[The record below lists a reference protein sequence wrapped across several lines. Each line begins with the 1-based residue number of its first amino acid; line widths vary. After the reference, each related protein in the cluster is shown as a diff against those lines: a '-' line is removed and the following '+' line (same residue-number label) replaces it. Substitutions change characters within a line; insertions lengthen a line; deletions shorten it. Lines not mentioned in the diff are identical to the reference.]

1 MDKPAQV
8 PDLVLADD
16 LLEGAADFSEFLGFS
31 QRRTI
36 YLLEKGDIPA
46 GKLRGRWIGSK
57 SQLREFFAELAG
69 EAKQERAAAQS

>member
-1 MDKPAQV
+1 MNKASERCE
-8 PDLVLADD
+8 LELADD

-57 SQLREFFAELAG
+57 SQLRQFFAELAG
-69 EAKQERAAAQS
+69 EAKQEKASA